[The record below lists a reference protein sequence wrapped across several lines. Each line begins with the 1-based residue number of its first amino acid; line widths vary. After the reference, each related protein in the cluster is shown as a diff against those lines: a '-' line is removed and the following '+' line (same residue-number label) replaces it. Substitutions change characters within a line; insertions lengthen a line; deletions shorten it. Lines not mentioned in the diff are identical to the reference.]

1 MLTEL
6 PSGSSSICYE
16 VNHGWCQAAPTGHT
30 RAASVSILL
39 TAILSAQTGK
49 MLQEQKAHSDTV
61 CDLQMS
67 ADSSHLVT
75 ASKDK
80 TAKLLD
86 AQTLEVMKTYTTE
99 YPVNT
104 ASLSPNEDH
113 VCPRAASCGAH
124 LHARARQYLA
134 MPRISLDSALAVY
147 TPDSRL
153 RGYACCRCWSEVAR
167 KPLR

>member
-1 MLTEL
+1 MQLL
-6 PSGSSSICYE
+6 S
-16 VNHGWCQAAPTGHT
+16 
-30 RAASVSILL
+30 ASCVSILL
-39 TAILSAQTGK
+39 TTDLSAQTGK

-67 ADSSHLVT
+67 VDGSHLVT

-113 VCPRAASCGAH
+113 VRPGAASCVHVCMQGLGSVERPA
-124 LHARARQYLA
+124 
-134 MPRISLDSALAVY
+134 SAW
-147 TPDSRL
+147 T
-153 RGYACCRCWSEVAR
+153 GCGCE
-167 KPLR
+167 